1 MTWNRLLTNGAA
13 RVTPEERFAQST
25 NASRR
30 LEAGLLSLALL
41 VTRSRALLPGLE
53 GRTAGMDWDCQ
64 LSASVCARILV
75 RPKASASAT
84 NERPAVDA
92 TYRTVTRPRVLRGV
106 VINKPPRSLNA
117 GGVLLARLRPV
128 SYRLIDPDTSLIS
141 DWFRT

>member
-1 MTWNRLLTNGAA
+1 
-13 RVTPEERFAQST
+13 
-25 NASRR
+25 
-30 LEAGLLSLALL
+30 
-41 VTRSRALLPGLE
+41 
-53 GRTAGMDWDCQ
+53 MDWDRQ

-92 TYRTVTRPRVLRGV
+92 TYRAVTRPRALRGV